1 MRQAVPPVAK
11 RLFFI
16 DFGGIDAGNLEAT
29 FLAVEVDFYKA
40 GFDVVNRFVVDGLG
54 GQLPRQGGLEKD
66 TTVISCAVSDAL
78 QIELE
83 IGPFEEKVDV
93 FQIGLHILIDG
104 GFAVYVKVVF
114 DLDFVVDKD
123 FAPTLGEDNLL
134 FQCGGGAVA
143 QEVHRFFQIRNHG
156 LDFVFIFGDFVFRQL
171 LRLTTKGKTEQ

>member
-1 MRQAVPPVAK
+1 M
-11 RLFFI
+11 
-16 DFGGIDAGNLEAT
+16 
-29 FLAVEVDFYKA
+29 AVEVDFYKA

-66 TTVISCAVSDAL
+66 TAVISCAVSDAL

-114 DLDFVVDKD
+114 NLDFVVDKD